1 MEFLLVAVN
10 NGDYIQAIFDRTV
23 AENITRVMYPST
35 ANSTENREI
44 RLKQEFFLCSATIQ
58 DILRRYK
65 CTSATKD
72 PNGKVDFDKF
82 AEKNVI
88 QLNNVYSIW
97 LIPELMRILIDVE
110 HLSWDAAWKICK
122 LTCAFTSHNIMSET
136 LEKWPIP
143 LIEKVLPRHMEILY
157 QINFFHLEHL
167 KETFVSNLDKAYGL
181 SCIIDEYFDMSKLA
195 VIGTLSVN
203 GVSKFHSNHLK
214 TNTYQQLYEMFPEKF
229 INITNGIT
237 PRRWLF
243 LCNQTLANVISEKLG
258 DKWPMQL
265 EQLEALRKLGRDHS
279 FTRPV
284 ATAKHDN
291 KIKLTETIR
300 KKYQIDIDPYSL
312 FDVQVHRVQEQNRQL
327 LNCLHIITLYN
338 RIKYYEGYEIKVGR
352 TIFIGG
358 KAEPGDRN
366 AKEILKLISAI
377 ALVVN
382 NDPMIDGHLKV
393 IVLENYSVTLAEEII
408 PCADLSQNITFPGSE
423 ACGTSFMKFMLSG
436 ALAIASM
443 DGANAE
449 IMSEVGRDNIFVFGM
464 NLEEIQNLQTKGY
477 NPSKIYSENPEL
489 KNCLDQIRSGYF
501 SPRNVTEFKD
511 LVDRLLDDDK
521 YFILAD
527 YADYI
532 RTQETVADT
541 FLVLEEKTYAID
553 IFFSC
558 GFLI

>member
-1 MEFLLVAVN
+1 
-10 NGDYIQAIFDRTV
+10 
-23 AENITRVMYPST
+23 MYPST
-35 ANSTENREI
+35 ANTPENREI

-65 CTSATKD
+65 CTCASKE
-72 PNGKVDFDKF
+72 PNGKVDFEKF

-88 QLNNVYSIW
+88 QLNNVYSTW
-97 LIPELMRILIDVE
+97 LIPELMRILIDIE

-122 LTCAFTSHNIMSET
+122 STCAFTSHTILSET

-167 KETFVSNLDKAYGL
+167 KETFVSRLDKAYGL
-181 SCIIDEYFDMSKLA
+181 SCIINECFDMSKLA
-195 VIGTLSVN
+195 VLGTLSVN
-203 GVSKFHSNHLK
+203 GVSKFHSNQLK
-214 TNTYQQLYEMFPEKF
+214 TKTFQQLYEMFPEKF
-229 INITNGIT
+229 FSITNGIT

-258 DKWPMQL
+258 DHWPIKL
-265 EQLEALRKLGRDHS
+265 EQLEALKKLCRDHS
-279 FTRPV
+279 FTRAV

-291 KIKLTETIR
+291 KIKLIETIR
-300 KKYQIDIDPYSL
+300 MKYKIDIDPYSL
-312 FDVQVHRVQEQNRQL
+312 FDVQVHRVHEQKRQL

-338 RIKYYEGYEIKVGR
+338 RIKYDKSYEIKMGR

-366 AKEILKLISAI
+366 AKKILKLISAI

-382 NDPMIDGHLKV
+382 SDPMIDGRLKV
-393 IVLENYSVTLAEEII
+393 IVLENYSVTLAEQII
-408 PCADLSQNITFPGSE
+408 PCADLAQNIILPGSE
-423 ACGTSFMKFMLSG
+423 ACGTSYMKFMLNG
-436 ALAIASM
+436 ALVIASM

-449 IMSEVGRDNIFVFGM
+449 IISEVGRDNIFVFGM

-477 NPSKIYSENPEL
+477 NPSRIYNENPEL
-489 KNCLDQIRSGYF
+489 KNCLDQIKSGYF

-511 LVDRLLDDDK
+511 LVDRLLNDDK
-521 YFILAD
+521 YFVLAD

-532 RTQETVADT
+532 RVQETVVDT
-541 FLVLEEKTYAID
+541 FLVRNLCD
-553 IFFSC
+553 
-558 GFLI
+558 